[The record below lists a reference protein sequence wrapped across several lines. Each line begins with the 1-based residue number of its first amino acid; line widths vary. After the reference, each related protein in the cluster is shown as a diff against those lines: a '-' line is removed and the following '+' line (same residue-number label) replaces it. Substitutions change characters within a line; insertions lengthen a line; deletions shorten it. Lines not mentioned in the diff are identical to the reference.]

1 MSFIFVQEKNLLTKV
16 HIIIYKYVYMIRMI
30 KIFKLFSDESRLR
43 ILMLLTERELCV
55 CQLMGVLG
63 ISQPLVSR
71 NLSLL
76 SGAGLLDERRDGKLI
91 FYSIK
96 KNLPKTI
103 RELIELLKEEL
114 KDDKTLKGDRSS
126 LSECYEFQKKTGKCD
141 MKTFLAYMEK
151 KRKQRLKEVKNVIG
165 F

>member
-1 MSFIFVQEKNLLTKV
+1 
-16 HIIIYKYVYMIRMI
+16 MI
-30 KIFKLFSDESRLR
+30 KIFKLLSDESRLR

-76 SGAGLLDERRDGKLI
+76 SSAKLLEERRDGKLI

-96 KNLPKTI
+96 KNLPKAT
-103 RELIELLKEEL
+103 RELIDLLKGEL
-114 KDDKTLKGDRSS
+114 KNNKTFKDDRSS

-151 KRKQRLKEVKNVIG
+151 KRKQRPKEAKNVVK